1 MQCTPKNRVM
11 KTQFLKKST
20 IHSCFAAMLA
30 VLAGFMALASG
41 PAAAQAIVVNGVAC
55 PTAAVRF
62 TSAGMVAVLP
72 ASCSGNGNACASA
85 LITYSSTGI
94 SIQAPASCATTPDAT
109 PIALQSATVNGNPCD
124 GATVILTATG
134 VSINAPTACLTLP
147 PPPPPPPPTSAPVI
161 SNIGPATAYPGQPV
175 TVTGINFAAGATVTV
190 GGVAAVVLGSSTAT
204 SVTVSIPDATT
215 GAQPVIVTAAG
226 QPSAAFSMNIS
237 SVPVGQMALLA
248 VQSRKVHGAAG
259 GTFNVPVDTTQAI
272 GGLLTVEPRSA
283 GAGHVIV
290 FQFQGAVTSPGTVS
304 AVDSTG
310 ATLGASVQLSNNEI
324 SVTLA
329 NVPDARRVTVSLVGA
344 SGINGTANVAASIG
358 FLFGDVNNSR
368 AVNSS
373 DISAMKAR
381 SGETTTTANFR
392 NDVNTSGA
400 INSSDISAVKARSGT
415 ALQP

>member
-20 IHSCFAAMLA
+20 IHSRFAAMLA

-55 PTAAVRF
+55 PTATIRF
-62 TSAGMVAVLP
+62 ASSGMVAVLP

-85 LITYSSTGI
+85 LITYSSAGI
-94 SIQAPASCATTPDAT
+94 SIQAPASCATTPATT
-109 PIALQSATVNGNPCD
+109 PIALQTATVNGNPCN
-124 GATVILTATG
+124 GATVILTANG

-147 PPPPPPPPTSAPVI
+147 PPPPPPTSSAPVI
-161 SNIGPATAYPGQPV
+161 SNIGPATAYPGQAV
-175 TVTGINFAAGATVTV
+175 TVTGINFATGATVTV

-204 SVTVSIPDATT
+204 SVTVSLPDAPT

-283 GAGHVIV
+283 GAGAGHLIV
-290 FQFQGAVTSPGTVS
+290 FQFQGAVTFPGTVS

-310 ATLGASVQLSNNEI
+310 ATLGASVQFSSNEI
-324 SVTLA
+324 WVTLA

-344 SGINGTANVAASIG
+344 TGINGTANVAASMG

-381 SGETTTTANFR
+381 SGETTTNANFR

-415 ALQP
+415 AL